1 MKFRIFIAP
10 ANSHPNRKG
19 RFQKTSAGRPAG
31 AAFPTPKLSELA
43 YPIDPHRY
51 TRAAAAARANPADG
65 EQHSNN
71 GDRAKLRPAQVGKH
85 SRPGCLDRKQRRPHT
100 RAPLL
105 FTQN

>member
-19 RFQKTSAGRPAG
+19 RFQKTSAGRPAA

-51 TRAAAAARANPADG
+51 TRAAPAARGNPAG
-65 EQHSNN
+65 NWVRKCVGRVRQPV
-71 GDRAKLRPAQVGKH
+71 GKLRQPVG
-85 SRPGCLDRKQRRPHT
+85 
-100 RAPLL
+100 
-105 FTQN
+105 